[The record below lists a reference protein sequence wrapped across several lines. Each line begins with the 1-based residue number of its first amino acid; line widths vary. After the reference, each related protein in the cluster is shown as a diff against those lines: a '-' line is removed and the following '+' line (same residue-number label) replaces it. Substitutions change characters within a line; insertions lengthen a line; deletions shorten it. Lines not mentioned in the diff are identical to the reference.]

1 MIGRRRRRDVEAAS
15 SGAGP
20 EPVGQTVVEPPPE
33 PATKRSGRRRRAAET
48 AETADAVA
56 VEETPPAPEPAPEP
70 AHRAAPED
78 DEPPAPAGGFSLR
91 NLTPLLLIRAAH
103 PRQGL
108 LTAAGLAVAAALS
121 NRPTREVAL
130 VFATVLVGQTLLGW
144 HNDLVDRARDA
155 THRTPG
161 KPVADGR
168 LDPGTAWFALAC
180 GVLLVVPLSI
190 SNGVTAGVTYLLSL
204 LVGLLGN
211 LALRRG
217 FLSWLP
223 WAAAFALYPAFLS
236 YGGWGGQ
243 DTGGPPEPL
252 MAGLA
257 ALLGIGVHFLTALW
271 GLVPDNEEG
280 WTYLPLKLGLR
291 LGAGRL
297 LAVTTVYI
305 VAVLV
310 GLAFA
315 GTYVGLRQ

>member
-1 MIGRRRRRDVEAAS
+1 MIGRPRRRDEEKAPSAEAA
-15 SGAGP
+15 GP
-20 EPVGQTVVEPPPE
+20 TSRTVVEPPAE
-33 PATKRSGRRRRAAET
+33 PAAKRSRRRRG
-48 AETADAVA
+48 AVLEA
-56 VEETPPAPEPAPEP
+56 TDDVPTTEAP
-70 AHRAAPED
+70 AHRAAPTDAGEQQ
-78 DEPPAPAGGFSLR
+78 APATGFSLR
-91 NLTPLLLIRAAH
+91 NLTPLLLLRAAH
-103 PRQGL
+103 PRQAL

-121 NRPTREVAL
+121 NRPTREVGL
-130 VFATVLVGQTLLGW
+130 VFVTVLVGQAVLGW

-155 THRTPG
+155 RHRTSG

-180 GVLLVVPLSI
+180 GVLLVVPLAVA
-190 SNGVTAGVTYLLSL
+190 NGVTAGVAYLLSL

-211 LALRRG
+211 LALRQG

-236 YGGWGGQ
+236 YGGWAGEAS
-243 DTGGPPEPL
+243 GGPPEPI

-271 GLVPDNEEG
+271 GLVPDNEDG

-297 LAVTTVYI
+297 LAVTAVYV
-305 VAVLV
+305 VAVV
-310 GLAFA
+310 VALAFA